1 MAYTDQNIVIVPG
14 IGSSTDV
21 PKIIFTASNTTTTAT
36 ITLRAYPTQGGQL
49 SFEGSAGQLFS
60 INNSL
65 VGTIFSVNDIS
76 GIPSIAVQDTGLIQ
90 LAPYQGYVQI
100 ANTVTSTG
108 TTTGALVVG
117 GGLGVGGMLNMATA
131 TIVTGGL
138 LNIKNGNA
146 ALGNTL
152 GLISFEWSGAGNG
165 YKHFI
170 SSQHNSATGNFGNS
184 IAFWLNNSGGAG
196 GSSSPNVGNML
207 SFLNDVRQTSIY
219 TTSGEH
225 FRAAEGTGTVFYT
238 TGTFVGPLVANSLTN
253 STSTNTG
260 ALQVRGGAG
269 IQGNLAVGG
278 QILALNGVTQ
288 ITDAYENASM
298 ASGLVWRRYS
308 HTQGSNY
315 PFSTNDFTNIIKNT
329 STYVSQG
336 ITPNINTFT
345 FGLDNYLVEFSGYI
359 FANTTGT
366 YFFGVNSD
374 DASDLFIDG
383 NNVAGWYGGHGVT
396 GSTTPGGSTS
406 SMFLSRGYHRLY
418 TRFFEGNG
426 GDSHQIVYQSPTT
439 GTWTVI
445 PSTELYHNGKDL
457 IRSNSGTFYI
467 ATDTTVIGSLSV
479 SGVLNAATVI
489 GSINTATNLAGGS
502 AGAIPY
508 QTTTGTTGFV
518 ALASTSGY
526 FLQSSTATVAPFW
539 VSLGPV
545 ILNDVSS
552 QFDGYKTVF
561 NLVLDQTNI
570 NSIVDSKDL
579 EVVVNGQRL
588 APYVDTY
595 TWPWLTPYDS
605 YRGYR
610 VVSNTATS
618 RLIVYNAPYF
628 GDAAVLTLRPLST
641 ARQKKRYPFA
651 ATTVA
656 FGD

>member
-49 SFEGSAGQLFS
+49 SFEGSAGQLFA

-90 LAPYQGYVQI
+90 LAPYQGYVSI

-108 TTTGALVVG
+108 TTTGALVIG
-117 GGLGVGGMLNMATA
+117 GGVGIGGMLNIATA
-131 TIVTGGL
+131 TILTGGL
-138 LNIKNGNA
+138 LNIKNGSSANQ
-146 ALGNTL
+146 NNL
-152 GLISFEWSGAGNG
+152 GLLSFEWNGAGNG

-170 SSQHNSATGNFGNS
+170 TSQHNSGAGAYGNS
-184 IAFWLNNSGGAG
+184 ISFWLNNSGSFN
-196 GSSSPNVGNML
+196 GSSSPTVGNL
-207 SFLNDVRQTSIY
+207 LTFQNDITRTSVY
-219 TTSGEH
+219 TVSGEH

-238 TGTFVGPLVANSLTN
+238 TGTFVGPLIANSLTN

-260 ALQVRGGAG
+260 ALQIRGGAG
-269 IQGNLAVGG
+269 IQGNLTVGG

-288 ITDAYENASM
+288 ITDAYEYAYM
-298 ASGLVWRRYS
+298 APGLVWRRYS
-308 HTQGSNY
+308 HTQGANY
-315 PFSTNDFTNIIKNT
+315 PFSANDFTNIIKNT

-336 ITPNINTFT
+336 ITPNINNFT
-345 FGLDNYLVEFSGYI
+345 FGANNYLAEFSGYL
-359 FANTTGT
+359 FVNTTGT
-366 YFFGVNSD
+366 FFFAVNSD

-383 NNVAGWYGGHGVT
+383 NQVASWYGGHGAT
-396 GSTTPGGSTS
+396 GVGTGGSTS
-406 SMFLSRGYHRLY
+406 SMFLSRGYHKLY
-418 TRFFEGNG
+418 TRYFQASG
-426 GDSHQIVYQSPTT
+426 GDSHQILYQSPTT
-439 GTWTVI
+439 ATWTVI
-445 PSTELYHNGKDL
+445 PSSELYHNGYDL

-467 ATDTTVIGSLSV
+467 ATDTTVIGSLTV
-479 SGVLNAATVI
+479 SGVLNAATVV
-489 GSINTATNLAGGS
+489 GSINTATNLAGGT

-508 QTTTGTTGFV
+508 QSTTGTTAYITPV
-518 ALASTSGY
+518 TTSGY
-526 FLQSSTATVAPFW
+526 FLQSATPVAPPFW

-545 ILNDVSS
+545 VLNDISS

-579 EVVVNGQRL
+579 EVVVNGQRI

-610 VVSNTATS
+610 VVSTTAS
-618 RLIVYNAPYF
+618 SQVIVYNAPYF

>member
-1 MAYTDQNIVIVPG
+1 
-14 IGSSTDV
+14 
-21 PKIIFTASNTTTTAT
+21 
-36 ITLRAYPTQGGQL
+36 
-49 SFEGSAGQLFS
+49 
-60 INNSL
+60 
-65 VGTIFSVNDIS
+65 
-76 GIPSIAVQDTGLIQ
+76 
-90 LAPYQGYVQI
+90 
-100 ANTVTSTG
+100 
-108 TTTGALVVG
+108 
-117 GGLGVGGMLNMATA
+117 MATA

-138 LNIKNGNA
+138 LNIKNGSNA
-146 ALGNTL
+146 NTNNLALL
-152 GLISFEWSGAGNG
+152 SFEWSGAGNG

-170 SSQHNSATGNFGNS
+170 TSQHNSVAGAYGNS
-184 IAFWLNNSGGAG
+184 ISFWLNNSGSFN
-196 GSSSPNVGNML
+196 GSSSPTVGNL
-207 SFLNDVRQTSIY
+207 LTFQTDITRTSIY

-315 PFSTNDFTNIIKNT
+315 PFSANDFTNIIKNT
-329 STYVSQG
+329 STYVSQSV
-336 ITPNINTFT
+336 TPNVNNFT
-345 FGLDNYLVEFSGYI
+345 FNSTNYLVEFSGYL
-359 FANTTGT
+359 FVNTTGT
-366 YFFGVNSD
+366 FFFGVNSD
-374 DASDLFIDG
+374 DASDMFIDG
-383 NNVAGWYGGHGVT
+383 NQVASWYGGHGVT
-396 GSTTPGGSTS
+396 GSVSPGGSTGTAY
-406 SMFLSRGYHRLY
+406 LTRGYHKLY
-418 TRFFEGNG
+418 TRYFQASG
-426 GDSHQIVYQSPTT
+426 GDSHQILYVSPTT
-439 GTWTVI
+439 STWTVI
-445 PSTELYHNGKDL
+445 PSAELYHNGYDL

-467 ATDTTVIGSLSV
+467 ATDTTIVGNVTIT
-479 SGVLNAATVI
+479 GVLNAAVEI
-489 GSINTATNLAGGS
+489 GTISTATNLAGG
-502 AGAIPY
+502 APGAIPY
-508 QTTTGTTGFV
+508 QTTTGTTAFV
-518 ALASTSGY
+518 TPATTSGY

-545 ILNDVSS
+545 ILNDISS

-610 VVSNTATS
+610 VVSTTAS
-618 RLIVYNAPYF
+618 SQLIVYNAPYF

>member
-14 IGSSTDV
+14 IGSTTDV

-49 SFEGSAGQLFS
+49 SFEGSAGQLFA

-90 LAPYQGYVQI
+90 LAPYQGYVSI

-117 GGLGVGGMLNMATA
+117 GGVGIGGMLNIATA
-131 TIVTGGL
+131 TIQTGGL
-138 LNIKNGNA
+138 LNIKNGSNA
-146 ALGNTL
+146 NLNNLALL
-152 GLISFEWSGAGNG
+152 SFEWNGAGNG

-170 SSQHNSATGNFGNS
+170 TSQHNSGTGVYGNNIS
-184 IAFWLNNSGGAG
+184 FWLNNSGTFN
-196 GSSSPNVGNML
+196 GSSSPTVGNL
-207 SFLNDVRQTSIY
+207 LTFQTDITRTSIY
-219 TTSGEH
+219 TTGGEH

-288 ITDAYENASM
+288 ITDAYEYASM
-298 ASGLVWRRYS
+298 APGLVWRRYS
-308 HTQGSNY
+308 HTQGANY
-315 PFSTNDFTNIIKNT
+315 PFSANDFTNIIKNT

-336 ITPNINTFT
+336 ITPNINAFT
-345 FGLDNYLVEFSGYI
+345 FNAENYLVEFSGYI
-359 FANTTGT
+359 FANSTGT

-383 NNVAGWYGGHGVT
+383 NLAASWYGGHGAT
-396 GSTTPGGSTS
+396 GVGTGGSTS

-418 TRFFEGNG
+418 TRFFEATG

-439 GTWTVI
+439 ATWTVI
-445 PSTELYHNGKDL
+445 PSSELYHNGSDL

-467 ATDTTVIGSLSV
+467 ATDTTVIGSLTV
-479 SGVLNAATVI
+479 SGTLNASALV
-489 GSINTATNLAGGS
+489 GSISTASNLAGGS

-508 QTTTGTTGFV
+508 QSSTGTTAFV
-518 ALASTSGY
+518 TPASTSGY
-526 FLQSSTATVAPFW
+526 FLRSSTATVAPFW

-545 ILNDVSS
+545 VLNDISS

-610 VVSNTATS
+610 VVSNTVTS
-618 RLIVYNAPYF
+618 QLIVYNAPYF